1 MSPASY
7 KLTTAAYPC
16 GCRMRLHTGIAS
28 AHTRTSSPLGFQAPS
43 VDVSRLGS
51 HSQASSSA
59 KASGTGQTKR
69 IQTKCALQPVPF
81 KPSKLTVQRFP
92 GTRQSGLCPQHPRR
106 YTLTHNDLTG
116 QLLLT
121 IGHYYNKKQLS
132 GWYNRLLRDE
142 ILAYWQFG
150 SDKPLLHIECHVSGE
165 ETWLAPPILR
175 DYIFRREMPL
185 VLNVINFAEAPLLAD
200 NPAMADA
207 QVMVHLA
214 SHVQAYHAT
223 VLWGRLSDCSSWQPP
238 PRWARARLVAPN
250 GPAVLPNFAGTL
262 ASQQILTD
270 SLSDSAQQSM
280 AVTAMDDPMQDEP
293 CVLPTAE
300 LEASMHASP
309 ADRLDG
315 ICCQQTAAH
324 SSTSLGSESQ
334 DVASSSQSSCESSM
348 PHSRRPRQSA
358 ACYRLHVACTAATS
372 PCHVHSQVNTGFQH
386 RQLSRQSKLSGFAYH
401 VPPRL

>member
-7 KLTTAAYPC
+7 KLVTAAYPC
-16 GCRMRLHTGIAS
+16 GWRMRLHTGIAF
-28 AHTRTSSPLGFQAPS
+28 AHTHTSSSLAPS
-43 VDVSRLGS
+43 ADVSRLGS

-59 KASGTGQTKR
+59 KASCPGPKGM

-92 GTRQSGLCPQHPRR
+92 GTRQTGLCPQHPRR

-121 IGHYYNKKQLS
+121 IGHHYNKKQLS

-150 SDKPLLHIECHVSGE
+150 SDIPVLHIECHVSGE

-238 PRWARARLVAPN
+238 PRWARATSVAPN
-250 GPAVLPNFAGTL
+250 GSAVLPNLAGTL
-262 ASQQILTD
+262 GSQQTLID
-270 SLSDSAQQSM
+270 SMSNSAQQSM
-280 AVTAMDDPMQDEP
+280 AVTAVDDPLQDEP
-293 CVLPTAE
+293 CVLPSAD
-300 LEASMHASP
+300 LEASMQASP
-309 ADRLDG
+309 ADRLDSM
-315 ICCQQTAAH
+315 CHQQTAAH
-324 SSTSLGSESQ
+324 SSTSLGADSP

-348 PHSRRPRQSA
+348 PRPRKSRQSA

-372 PCHVHSQVNTGFQH
+372 PCHLQSQVKTGFQH
-386 RQLSRQSKLSGFAYH
+386 RQLSRQSKLSAFAYH

>member
-1 MSPASY
+1 M
-7 KLTTAAYPC
+7 
-16 GCRMRLHTGIAS
+16 
-28 AHTRTSSPLGFQAPS
+28 
-43 VDVSRLGS
+43 
-51 HSQASSSA
+51 
-59 KASGTGQTKR
+59 

-92 GTRQSGLCPQHPRR
+92 GTRQTGLCPQHPRR

-121 IGHYYNKKQLS
+121 IGHHYNKAQLS

-150 SDKPLLHIECHVSGE
+150 SDKPVLHIECHVSGE

-238 PRWARARLVAPN
+238 PRWARTRLVAPN
-250 GPAVLPNFAGTL
+250 GSAVLPNLAGTSGTPAVLRDHYWYNAKTGTTRWDHPHPEHTTDDGHHYYQDPESGTTTWTKPAAL
-262 ASQQILTD
+262 AWVPMNSEEHAREYYYNTITQE
-270 SLSDSAQQSM
+270 SVWEKPESM
-280 AVTAMDDPMQDEP
+280 AWQKIPM
-293 CVLPTAE
+293 TNSE
-300 LEASMHASP
+300 L
-309 ADRLDG
+309 
-315 ICCQQTAAH
+315 
-324 SSTSLGSESQ
+324 
-334 DVASSSQSSCESSM
+334 
-348 PHSRRPRQSA
+348 
-358 ACYRLHVACTAATS
+358 
-372 PCHVHSQVNTGFQH
+372 
-386 RQLSRQSKLSGFAYH
+386 
-401 VPPRL
+401 